1 MDNDNDNEVI
11 VETGRKT
18 TKTSLITAY
27 SSIYM
32 TDIEYL
38 YSWGTNF
45 ARNFLLFFWT
55 NRFEPEKFPNTMFRD
70 TIPSY
75 IMPTRAKT

>member
-1 MDNDNDNEVI
+1 MELCRRFYDIVAFLYSVMRLFFLVFLRPVSMDNDNDNEVI

-45 ARNFLLFFWT
+45 ARNFLLFF
-55 NRFEPEKFPNTMFRD
+55 
-70 TIPSY
+70 
-75 IMPTRAKT
+75 